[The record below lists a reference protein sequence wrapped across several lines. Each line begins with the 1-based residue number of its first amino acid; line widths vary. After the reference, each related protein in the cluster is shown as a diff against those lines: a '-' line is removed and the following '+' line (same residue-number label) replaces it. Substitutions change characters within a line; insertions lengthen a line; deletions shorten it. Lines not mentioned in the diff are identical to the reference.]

1 MDILAVSIS
10 GLIGMGI
17 IIIVSSSLLFL
28 FLVSLFV
35 KKLKKD
41 LLNNIAELINK
52 SNTLTETSSDSFSNI
67 ENTISFSQVKKQN
80 INLDIKS
87 IYTETQEIL
96 IQIKKYVDYMDS
108 LKESLTVN
116 PNYLPNYQN
125 QKDSLPLIESY
136 YNQNESLLSISN
148 KDTNNKDNYVS
159 TSNISQNQEQTQ
171 TEQNQAE
178 QLAIENAHHD
188 LQITDLHNNTEHK
201 QLISPKD
208 IADINN
214 NPLTNYI
221 PNNPKEQLNNIT
233 QEKSNNLNES
243 QVFQNIASHLSEDIV
258 TLQTQNS
265 SSGEITILND
275 SKAPKDPTINL
286 IINNTDLKN
295 DKTNIIQ
302 KVENKK
308 HDFQKQESHLIKNP
322 YKDFNQDYPKQ
333 SDENKVNVYKRYLNN
348 PIKNSSIQTQL
359 SPQNNDLNTANNPI
373 NQTNN
378 PINKINSI
386 ISPSQETQK
395 QNFVNKSDSLDNSIY
410 KTSIKPSYDINNQ
423 TGSKV
428 NINRLNQFYSKYG
441 NNQSSLPQSVS
452 GNGIKQVSSPVNR
465 INSSER
471 IKYTPLKTSPN
482 FTSSNFNGKS
492 LSRDYSK
499 ESLNRVASSVNNTD
513 TKKSLYILP
522 NQNLKTPKSIKE
534 GREVSARIQTLK
546 IIKNN

>member
-10 GLIGMGI
+10 ALIGMGI

-116 PNYLPNYQN
+116 PNNLAIYQN

-148 KDTNNKDNYVS
+148 KDTNNKDNDVS
-159 TSNISQNQEQTQ
+159 KSNISQNQEQNQ
-171 TEQNQAE
+171 TE

-201 QLISPKD
+201 QLISAKD

-214 NPLTNYI
+214 NRITNYI

-243 QVFQNIASHLSEDIV
+243 QVFQNIASYLSEDIV

-322 YKDFNQDYPKQ
+322 YKDCNQDAPKQ
-333 SDENKVNVYKRYLNN
+333 QDENKVNVYKRYLNN

-441 NNQSSLPQSVS
+441 NNQSSSPQSVS

-499 ESLNRVASSVNNTD
+499 ENLNRVASSVNNTD

-534 GREVSARIQTLK
+534 GREISSRIQTLK

>member
-10 GLIGMGI
+10 ALIGMGI

-116 PNYLPNYQN
+116 PNNLAIYQN

-148 KDTNNKDNYVS
+148 KNTNNKDNDVS
-159 TSNISQNQEQTQ
+159 KSNISQNQEQNQ
-171 TEQNQAE
+171 TE

-201 QLISPKD
+201 QLISAKD

-214 NPLTNYI
+214 NRITNYI

-243 QVFQNIASHLSEDIV
+243 QVFQNIASYLSEDIV

-322 YKDFNQDYPKQ
+322 YKDCNQDYPKQ

-359 SPQNNDLNTANNPI
+359 FPQNNDLNTANNPI

-441 NNQSSLPQSVS
+441 NNQSSSPQSVS

-499 ESLNRVASSVNNTD
+499 ENLNRVASSVNNTD

-534 GREVSARIQTLK
+534 GREISSRIQTLK

>member
-10 GLIGMGI
+10 ALIGMGI

-116 PNYLPNYQN
+116 PNNLAIYQN

-148 KDTNNKDNYVS
+148 KDTNNKDNDVS
-159 TSNISQNQEQTQ
+159 KSNISQNQEQNQ
-171 TEQNQAE
+171 TE

-201 QLISPKD
+201 QLISAKD

-214 NPLTNYI
+214 NRITNYI

-243 QVFQNIASHLSEDIV
+243 QVFQNIASYLSEDIV

-322 YKDFNQDYPKQ
+322 YKDCNQDYPKQ

-348 PIKNSSIQTQL
+348 PIKNNSIQTQL

-410 KTSIKPSYDINNQ
+410 KRSIKPSYDVNSQ
-423 TGSKV
+423 SGSKV
-428 NINRLNQFYSKYG
+428 NI
-441 NNQSSLPQSVS
+441 
-452 GNGIKQVSSPVNR
+452 
-465 INSSER
+465 
-471 IKYTPLKTSPN
+471 
-482 FTSSNFNGKS
+482 
-492 LSRDYSK
+492 
-499 ESLNRVASSVNNTD
+499 
-513 TKKSLYILP
+513 
-522 NQNLKTPKSIKE
+522 
-534 GREVSARIQTLK
+534 
-546 IIKNN
+546 